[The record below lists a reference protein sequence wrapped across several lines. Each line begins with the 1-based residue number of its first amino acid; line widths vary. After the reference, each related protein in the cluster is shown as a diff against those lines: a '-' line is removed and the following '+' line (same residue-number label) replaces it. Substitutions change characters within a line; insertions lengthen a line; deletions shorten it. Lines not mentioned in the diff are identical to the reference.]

1 MRHDAA
7 RQGKAQ
13 ISGVT
18 MRKNSAAMMAAAA
31 ATAAALTMPAI
42 ADAAAVTITGDDGN
56 PVLLNPAAPP
66 TLRQMKTDV
75 GVTRTGNEQRYQV
88 SATGPAGPAMTP
100 SCYSIP
106 TTSRMNYQGN
116 GTYTITVTTYT
127 TNNACTG
134 AGTTTNYQ
142 VVLNP
147 TVALAQPAGTLL
159 TRKPNELISIDHFI
173 PITLNPGALTQEI
186 RYAKGGVLA
195 PDGSISGPS
204 LTELVDPTTGAVK
217 LSLSE
222 PGDYVMVAREQAFSQ
237 AFTPWSAPIR
247 FRAVAPFDFAIG
259 SPSFPDSRGPRY
271 KLRVQLREKS
281 ARGKVRVKI
290 ARGKRG
296 GKFRSIGKA
305 RINRKGVFKKAFTLS
320 GPGNYR
326 AKFSFKGSATTAPGT
341 VTTGFRITRRFF

>member
-1 MRHDAA
+1 MAA
-7 RQGKAQ
+7 TIVAL
-13 ISGVT
+13 
-18 MRKNSAAMMAAAA
+18 AAGAAAA
-31 ATAAALTMPAI
+31 APATAAT
-42 ADAAAVTITGDDGN
+42 VTVTGDDGN
-56 PVLLNPAAPP
+56 PLALNPAAPP

-75 GVTRTGNEQRYQV
+75 GVTRTGSEERYRV

-100 SCYSIP
+100 ACFSIP
-106 TTSRMNYQGN
+106 TTNRMNYQGN

-134 AGTTTNYQ
+134 TGTTTNYR

-147 TVALAQPAGTLL
+147 TVALGQPTGNLL
-159 TRKPNELISIDHFI
+159 TRKPNEFISIDHFV

-204 LTELVDPTTGAVK
+204 QPEFVDSVAGAVK
-217 LSLSE
+217 LTLSE

-247 FRAVAPFDFAIG
+247 FRAVAPFDFTTG

-271 KLRVQLREKS
+271 KMRVQLRETT
-281 ARGKVRVKI
+281 ARGKVKIRI

-305 RINRKGVFKKAFTLS
+305 RINRKGVFKKKFTLHS
-320 GPGNYR
+320 RGNYR
-326 AKFSFKGSATTAPGT
+326 ARFIFKGSSTTAAGT
-341 VTTGFRITRRFF
+341 VTTGFRITRRVFF

>member
-1 MRHDAA
+1 
-7 RQGKAQ
+7 
-13 ISGVT
+13 
-18 MRKNSAAMMAAAA
+18 MRKTLAAVAAAA
-31 ATAAALTMPAI
+31 AALAAGLSLPAV
-42 ADAAAVTITGDDGN
+42 APAASVTITGDDGN
-56 PVLLNPAAPP
+56 PLTLNPAAPP
-66 TLRQMKTDV
+66 TLRQMKTEV

-88 SATGPAGPAMTP
+88 SAAGPAGAAMTP
-100 SCYSIP
+100 SCFSIP

-142 VVLNP
+142 VVLNS
-147 TVALAQPAGTLL
+147 TVGLGQPAGNLL
-159 TRKPNELISIDHFI
+159 TRKPNELISIDHLI

-204 LTELVDPTTGAVK
+204 QTEFVDPAAGAVK
-217 LSLSE
+217 LTLSE
-222 PGDYVMVAREQAFSQ
+222 PGEYVMVAREQAFSQ

-271 KLRVQLREKS
+271 KMRVQLRETT
-281 ARGKVRVKI
+281 ARGKVRIKL

-305 RINRKGVFKKAFTLS
+305 RINRKGVLTKKFTLS

-326 AKFSFKGSATTAPGT
+326 AKFIFKGSSTVAPGT
-341 VTTGFRITRRFF
+341 VTTGFRITRRFI